1 MPAGK
6 SNRNRLSI
14 SWIDVS
20 KHLNPRQGRTNKNMI
35 NGDVAF
41 VGTDVDRKEDSQAIV
56 INISLRRSSECNAML
71 NQRSRTFNSS
81 DTW

>member
-1 MPAGK
+1 
-6 SNRNRLSI
+6 LSI

-20 KHLNPRQGRTNKNMI
+20 KNFNQQQGRTNENMI

-41 VGTDVDRKEDSQAIV
+41 VSTDVDRKEDSQGIV
-56 INISLRRSSECNAML
+56 INISLCQPSEWQCNVD
-71 NQRSRTFNSS
+71 QWSCTFNSS